1 MDLYE
6 WHALINNIYL
16 EPKGQ
21 ITNKYNHHGQNKN
34 EIRCDE
40 LKWKFKKCK

>member
-21 ITNKYNHHGQNKN
+21 ITNKYNHHGQNKKRN
-34 EIRCDE
+34 QMWWAKMKI
-40 LKWKFKKCK
+40 